1 MYFYLVSQKNLNV
14 KISIK
19 TKKYTIK
26 TTLSREYISKL
37 TSRKRNQY
45 ASIIDIKD
53 SHESIL
59 RISKLWIKILVN
71 LFVIICLKQK
81 PILKQ

>member
-1 MYFYLVSQKNLNV
+1 MLKFRL
-14 KISIK
+14 K

-26 TTLSREYISKL
+26 TTLSRKYISKL

-59 RISKLWIKILVN
+59 RISKLWIKILGN

>member
-1 MYFYLVSQKNLNV
+1 MLKFRL
-14 KISIK
+14 KIK
-19 TKKYTIK
+19 QYTIK
-26 TTLSREYISKL
+26 TTLSRKYVSKL

-45 ASIIDIKD
+45 ASRIDIKD
-53 SHESIL
+53 SHEIILSI
-59 RISKLWIKILVN
+59 SELWIKILGLN